1 MVKGKE
7 PSHHTFHTTWYGWG
21 KKYYFIWRL
30 RHFIPLT
37 SLSISF
43 EFLVHM
49 PSHFMRVSHNLLINK
64 YYFFFS
70 FFLVYIRLR
79 CYLGL
84 REKINQKV
92 ACYKTSSTKNSSKIS
107 IMSLMLLIYLEAI
120 FSHALILQ
128 MHSLQPWN
136 SSRSKAEESNAN
148 I

>member
-1 MVKGKE
+1 MVKGEE

-21 KKYYFIWRL
+21 KKYYFIWGL

-37 SLSISF
+37 SLSISWVF
-43 EFLVHM
+43 GSYAKPLYASLTQS
-49 PSHFMRVSHNLLINK
+49 SHQQVLL
-64 YYFFFS
+64 FFS

-107 IMSLMLLIYLEAI
+107 IMSLILLIYLEAI